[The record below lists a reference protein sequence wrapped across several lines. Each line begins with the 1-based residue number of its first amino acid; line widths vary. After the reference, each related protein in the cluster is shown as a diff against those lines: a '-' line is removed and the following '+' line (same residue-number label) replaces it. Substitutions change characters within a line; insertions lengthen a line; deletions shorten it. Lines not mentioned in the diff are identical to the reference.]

1 MKNFLILLFIVF
13 SFYSCNNNSIEKI
26 DVNKITEVCDLL
38 DAVEI
43 IINDFEKIAKEYG
56 FKEIDDIEKD
66 NISFDDWKKIKM
78 IEFKME
84 EIEDRAE
91 YFRDVYEDYD
101 DFEKV
106 LKDCPNFAEVTMKM
120 EYYDLD

>member
-84 EIEDRAE
+84 EIDDRAE